1 MENGNL
7 RYRPGLNQVV
17 PLGDR
22 LAAALDGAHR
32 LDLAVAYAK
41 VSGTGELLRTALPRS
56 SRAVVGLGF
65 GLTDPPAV
73 EQMSSAGAE
82 VRCVVD
88 SQVLAASQ
96 FHPKL
101 YLASRQHSLVVLS
114 GSGNLTG
121 GGLRGNV
128 EQYEELRLPD
138 PSPLA
143 DDQRGRFEQLWQHG
157 VPLRD
162 LRRSGDWDE
171 YRQRARD
178 RRLLE
183 REDRR
188 RVLRL
193 DRTTG
198 RLVGR
203 LARAGTRR
211 GPGYVGITNPD
222 WWALQL
228 ALRDQVDR
236 ALFWRKNVNNFSALA
251 RGGLFFH
258 LVKHPGGQED
268 LRSIEGFST
277 YPGVFETAEAEDLW
291 RRYGRLLG
299 VERLQ
304 DLYDRL
310 DVEPHRTLGVIH
322 LEDLV
327 ELDRPVSLAELR
339 ASGIRFARNIV
350 SGRGL
355 TLEEVALILELGGLE
370 VEAPRLSLAAE
381 PAVPYLLDRPGSP

>member
-1 MENGNL
+1 MWDGDV
-7 RYRPGLNQVV
+7 RYQPGLNQVV

-22 LAAALDGAHR
+22 LAAALDGAHG

-65 GLTDPPAV
+65 GVTDPPAV
-73 EQMSSAGAE
+73 EQLAAAGAE

-88 SQVLAASQ
+88 SELLAASQ

-101 YLASRQHSLVVLS
+101 YLASRPRSLIVLS
-114 GSGNLTG
+114 GSANLTG

-128 EQYEELRLPD
+128 EQYEELRLPE
-138 PSPLA
+138 PSSPA
-143 DDQRGRFEQLWQHG
+143 DDQRERFEQLWGHG

-162 LRRSGDWDE
+162 LRRSGDWEE

-193 DRTTG
+193 DRTSG

-203 LARAGTRR
+203 LARAETRQ
-211 GPGYVGITNPD
+211 GPGYLGITNPD

-228 ALRDQVDR
+228 SLRDQVDR
-236 ALFWRKNVNNFSALA
+236 ALFWRKNTDRFSALA

-258 LVKHPGGQED
+258 LVKHPSGQED
-268 LRSIEGFST
+268 LRSIQGFST

-291 RRYGRLLG
+291 RRYDRLLG
-299 VERLQ
+299 VERLK

-310 DVEPHRTLGVIH
+310 HVEPGRTLGVIH
-322 LEDLV
+322 LEDLI
-327 ELDRPVSLAELR
+327 ELDRPVPLAELR
-339 ASGIRFARNIV
+339 ANGVSFARNIV

-355 TLEEVALILELGGLE
+355 SLEEVALILELGGLG
-370 VEAPRLSLAAE
+370 VEAPRLSVAAE
-381 PAVPYLLDRPGSP
+381 PAVPYQL